1 MADIGQQQT
10 EENTAGQTADSVNG
24 PIEPEKEIANVMCHR
39 NLLYSWRRGRES
51 NPQHRKTKPVCYRY
65 TTPQYL
71 EAMLNE
77 VEKRTSGRIGE
88 ATHQTPLEAIPEIH
102 KLVPFPF
109 QLIPAAAQIPKRHS
123 AELKVHIQ
131 TVR

>member
-1 MADIGQQQT
+1 MDL
-10 EENTAGQTADSVNG
+10 AG
-24 PIEPEKEIANVMCHR
+24 IEPAAPENETGMLPLHYPAI
-39 NLLYSWRRGRES
+39 
-51 NPQHRKTKPVCYRY
+51 
-65 TTPQYL
+65 L

-88 ATHQTPLEAIPEIH
+88 AAHQTPLEAIPEIH

-109 QLIPAAAQIPKRHS
+109 QLIPAAAHIPERHS

>member
-10 EENTAGQTADSVNG
+10 EENAAGQTADGVNS
-24 PIEPEKEIANVMCHR
+24 PVEPEKEIADVMCHR

-88 ATHQTPLEAIPEIH
+88 AAHQTPLEAIPEIH

-109 QLIPAAAQIPKRHS
+109 QLIPAAAHIPKRHS

>member
-10 EENTAGQTADSVNG
+10 EENAAGQTADSVNS
-24 PIEPEKEIANVMCHR
+24 
-39 NLLYSWRRGRES
+39 LLYSWRRGRES

-109 QLIPAAAQIPKRHS
+109 QLIPAAAHIPKRHS

>member
-1 MADIGQQQT
+1 MTDIGQQQT
-10 EENTAGQTADSVNG
+10 EENAAGQTADSVNS
-24 PIEPEKEIANVMCHR
+24 PVEPEKEIANVMCHR

-71 EAMLNE
+71 KAVLNE
-77 VEKRTSGRIGE
+77 VEKRTSGSIGE
-88 ATHQTPLEAIPEIH
+88 AAHQTPLEANPEIH

-109 QLIPAAAQIPKRHS
+109 QLIPAAAHMPERHS